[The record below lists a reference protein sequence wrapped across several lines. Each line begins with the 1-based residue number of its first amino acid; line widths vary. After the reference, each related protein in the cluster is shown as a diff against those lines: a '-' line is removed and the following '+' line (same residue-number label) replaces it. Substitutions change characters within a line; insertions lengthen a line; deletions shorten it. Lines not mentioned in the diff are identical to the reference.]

1 MAEPHPRCAV
11 RRAYGP
17 GVVDDAQYEFTSV
30 QALRGTETK
39 TIAKW
44 EKDGWEVER
53 RDQGV
58 LRTELTF
65 RRVKP
70 KTFGTAVLAAF
81 RRLDRK
87 VQVLAVSAAALVLLG
102 ILVGVVVGTQGRG
115 GPSQS
120 ATDADAGVSAEP
132 SESQAPAATSSAV
145 PPQAAEDEP
154 LTVEN
159 NADLAA
165 LVTITDPSVPAV
177 GEFAA
182 KYRGRTIEFDGN
194 IAYMNAHGSYTTRY
208 DLLIMTGDYS
218 ATASSGP
225 NFQFRDV
232 NITNDLHLTGSN
244 IPETIGT
251 GNNLRIVA
259 RVGDYNSTQELFFLE
274 PVSTEVR

>member
-1 MAEPHPRCAV
+1 M
-11 RRAYGP
+11 
-17 GVVDDAQYEFTSV
+17 VDDAQYEFTSV
-30 QALRGTETK
+30 QALRGTEAK

-44 EKDGWEVER
+44 ERDGWEIDR
-53 RDQGV
+53 RDQGI
-58 LRTELTF
+58 LRTELIF

-70 KTFGTAVLAAF
+70 KTIGATVLAAF
-81 RRLDRK
+81 RGLEPK
-87 VQVLAVSAAALVLLG
+87 VQLLAVSVGALLLVLVVA
-102 ILVGVVVGTQGRG
+102 VGVVVGMRGGG
-115 GPSQS
+115 GPSQPTAS
-120 ATDADAGVSAEP
+120 ETEADAGSTEEP
-132 SESQAPAATSSAV
+132 AREPAAVSSAV
-145 PPQAAEDEP
+145 PLAPAPEEP

-194 IAYMNAHGSYTTRY
+194 IAYMNPHASYTTRY
-208 DLLIMTGDYS
+208 DLLIFVGDYS
-218 ATASSGP
+218 ETASSGP

-244 IPETIGT
+244 IPDTIGR
-251 GNNLRIVA
+251 GDNLRVVA
-259 RVGDYNSTQELFFLE
+259 RVGDYNSTQELLFLE